1 VLSLSLIFNLFVIQ
15 AGTSVAHANGSSSVV
30 FEDDFAGAT
39 SANLFSKDYKALPD
53 DASKPM
59 YIRLGGTAAIDT
71 DKSTLTLTGAR
82 VSVGAKSNTTTNATT
97 TPGGVLDL
105 SKEYKVTVN
114 VASASGTGK
123 FFIFVDNNS
132 TSSGGS
138 IHGNASKL
146 YEAVGSTIQPGQ
158 ISVVSSVGNADSFI
172 GLRTESSATVTI
184 TSIKIEYVGGTDPE
198 TPPETPVPDAPTAA
212 AEAGDTKVDVSWNA
226 VSGAEQYTV
235 KRSTNAEGP
244 FDSNIA
250 TVTSDTYAF
259 TDTAVTNS
267 TTYYYVV
274 TASANGKES
283 APSPIVSATPQAVP
297 VDPPVEPSAP
307 VYFDD
312 FEDALTG
319 TLFTAGYRAM
329 PGNSSKALY
338 QKTGGTV
345 NIVDGAVSLEGG
357 RFTIGMISDKE
368 GIFDLSKKY
377 NIIINV
383 ASVSGDTS
391 KKFQVYVDNS
401 STSAGTSPH
410 GTDSKVYE
418 VAGKDLATGKHVIP
432 SEVGSAASYLQ
443 LRTESNFNV
452 AIESIAIV
460 YDGDPDP
467 TLPTA
472 PGIPAGLWAIAGDEA
487 VTLSWT
493 LDKKAKG
500 YYVKQAASENGPFTQ
515 VRNVVGNSVTVT
527 GLTNG
532 TTYYFV
538 VEAYNDVGVS
548 RDSAAVSARP
558 IEGNAPAAPEGVRA
572 RAGNGEITITWSPST
587 GADSYTVK
595 RLEGALW
602 NDIATNI
609 QGTSYT
615 DTNLTNLQTYTYAV
629 AAVNK
634 RGEGAPSST
643 VSATPAEIVPPGD
656 DEVVGFASLGN
667 GGKGTTG
674 GKGGEMITV
683 TSGDQLDSIMLAR
696 KKIKDRTPLIIHVEG
711 TLTFGDKMM
720 DVKDTDNISII
731 GKGTDAKI
739 DGFGLKVVRANNI
752 IIQNLTFVNG
762 RDDSIEVAECNNIW
776 IDHNTFSKGYDGL
789 LDVKEGSQF
798 VTISWNHFKD
808 HRKNSLVGHSDSNG
822 ATDVNLQVT
831 YHHNF
836 FDGTYSRN
844 PRVRFGKVHVFN
856 NYYLAN
862 GTTIDGG
869 GYGIGAAADSQ
880 VYAEG
885 NYFKDVNMPIIVGW
899 ADWKDSPIGNR
910 PGYVYHTNN
919 IFDNS
924 GDPHMNESGV
934 IYQPLDFYNYVVQD
948 PALIPQIVVNGAGAA
963 KVMPS
968 NKPASPAGLV
978 AVAGNEQVTLS
989 WNAVA
994 GAKDYRIMR
1003 SEVSGSG
1010 YTEIGVSA
1018 VPSFKDT
1025 NLANGKTYYYIV
1037 TAVNE
1042 HGESIPSQEK
1052 SASPQVV
1059 LPADVPKSLI
1069 ARAASGKVQLSWAA
1083 VSGATGY
1090 NVKRSTTD
1098 GSEYQTIATV
1108 AANSYTDT
1116 DAADQTT
1123 YYYVVSSLKEELE
1136 SANSAQVTATPMA
1149 PRPTDGLTL
1158 IVDDHFDTAVEGEI
1172 PVGYTVIETGG
1183 TVRIDKQAVFLKDTA
1198 NASGEG
1204 NNVALQKMFDVQN
1217 DLVVVEFRFMQP
1229 TKGNSTKLIRLQPAE
1244 GGASPAVSLETVS
1257 GNITYRIDTEDVG
1270 DVYTPLITDYK
1281 AGQWYHVRVTADLI
1295 RQKADV
1301 MIDGVLLLE
1310 QAPFYSENE
1319 TISMIESYTPNTGAI
1334 SHYMDDVKVYGN
1346 GETAPPVLP
1355 GVPVD
1360 VSATAGNGEVSLSW
1374 SDAAHAL
1381 SYLVKRGTAAGE
1393 YTESFAAATNSYR
1406 DTDVVNGVTYYY
1418 VVVAVNNAGAGSPSE
1433 PVEATPILTDSEKM
1447 VLALARIN
1455 ADPAGS
1461 TVEDLTAAGV
1471 MGVDAE
1477 KLELYRAKLASVKG
1491 LKGADLT
1498 MSDIQVQIAAA
1509 NTGNYYTIDDVT
1521 LTGSGFLKASGK
1533 VVPISY
1539 NTEQAVVVF
1548 VLMNGTAPVTVVSQ
1562 SVSLL
1567 ESTSVSAG
1575 FNVTSTNSG
1584 YTVRI
1589 HVVSEL
1595 SNDITNLGV
1604 PRADS
1609 KTGVM
1614 QQ

>member
-15 AGTSVAHANGSSSVV
+15 AGTSVALANGSSSVV
-30 FEDDFAGAT
+30 FEDHFAGAT
-39 SANLFSKDYKALPD
+39 SANLFTKDYKALPGD
-53 DASKPM
+53 DAKPM
-59 YIRLGGTAAIDT
+59 YLRLGGTAAIDT
-71 DKSTLTLTGAR
+71 VTSTLTLTGAR
-82 VSVGAKSNTTTNATT
+82 VTVGAKSNTGTSSTV
-97 TPGGVLDL
+97 TPGGVFDL

-132 TSSGGS
+132 TSSNGS
-138 IHGNASKL
+138 IHGSASKL
-146 YEAVGSTIQPGQ
+146 YEAVGNTIQPGE
-158 ISVVSSVGNADSFI
+158 ISFVSSIGNVDSFI

-184 TSIKIEYVGGTDPE
+184 TSIKVEYVGGTDPE

-212 AEAGDTKVDVSWNA
+212 ADAGDAKVDVSWDA
-226 VSGAEQYTV
+226 VSGADLYTV
-235 KRSTNAEGP
+235 KRSTNPEGP
-244 FDSNIA
+244 FDSNVA
-250 TVTSDTYAF
+250 TVTGDTYAI
-259 TDTAVTNS
+259 TDTAVTNG

-283 APSPIVSATPQAVP
+283 APSSIVSATPQAKP
-297 VDPPVEPSAP
+297 VDPPVDPSAP

-312 FEDALTG
+312 FEEALTG
-319 TLFTAGYRAM
+319 TLFTAAYRSM
-329 PGNSSKALY
+329 PGQSSKALY

-345 NIVDGAVSLEGG
+345 NIVDGSVSLEGG
-357 RFTIGMISDKE
+357 RFTIGMLTASE
-368 GIFDLSKKY
+368 GVFDLSRKY
-377 NIIINV
+377 NIIINI

-401 STSAGTSPH
+401 STSAGSSPH

-418 VAGKDLATGKHVIP
+418 VTGRDMATGKHVIP
-432 SEVGSAASYLQ
+432 SEVGTAASYLQ
-443 LRTESNFNV
+443 IRTESGFNV

-472 PGIPAGLWAIAGDEA
+472 PGIPAGLQAIAGDEK
-487 VTLSWT
+487 VMLSWT
-493 LDKKAKG
+493 LDKKANG
-500 YYVKQAASENGPFTQ
+500 YYVKQAASKNGPFTQ
-515 VRNVVGNSVTVT
+515 VRDVAGNSVTVT
-527 GLTNG
+527 GLTNE
-532 TTYYFV
+532 TTYYYV
-538 VEAYNDVGVS
+538 VEAYNDEGLS
-548 RDSAAVSARP
+548 GDSQAVSARP
-558 IEGNAPAAPEGVRA
+558 TQGSAPEAPEGVRA
-572 RAGNGEITITWSPST
+572 RAGDGEVTITWSPSA
-587 GADSYTVK
+587 GADSYNVK
-595 RLEGALW
+595 RLDGANW
-602 NDIATNI
+602 SIIAEQI
-609 QGTSYT
+609 QETSFT
-615 DTNLTNLQTYTYAV
+615 DTKVTNMQTYTYAV

-634 RGEGAPSST
+634 RGEGALSST
-643 VSATPAEIVPPGD
+643 VTATPSKIVPPGD
-656 DEVVGFASLGN
+656 DEIVGFASLGN
-667 GGKGTTG
+667 DGKGTTG
-674 GKGGEMITV
+674 GQGGETITV
-683 TSGDQLDSIMLAR
+683 TSGDQLDSILQAR

-711 TLTFGDKMM
+711 TLTFGAKML

-731 GKGTDAKI
+731 GKGTDAKM
-739 DGFGLKVVRANNI
+739 DGFGLKIVRANNI
-752 IIQNLTFVNG
+752 IIQNLTFTNG
-762 RDDSIEVAECNNIW
+762 KDDSIEVAECRNIW
-776 IDHNTFSKGYDGL
+776 IDHNTFMNGYDGL
-789 LDVKEGSQF
+789 LDVKEGSHF

-844 PRVRFGKVHVFN
+844 PRVRFGKVHIFN

-862 GTTIDGG
+862 GASIDGG
-869 GYGIGAAADSQ
+869 GYGIGAAANSQ
-880 VYAEG
+880 IYAEG

-899 ADWKDSPIGNR
+899 ADWKDSPIGNK
-910 PGYVYHTNN
+910 PGFVEHVNN

-924 GDPHMNESGV
+924 GEPHSNDSGV
-934 IYQPLDFYNYVVQD
+934 AYHPLDYYSYVVQD

-968 NKPASPAGLV
+968 NKPAAPAGLV

-989 WNAVA
+989 WNAVVS
-994 GAKDYRIMR
+994 AKDYKIKR
-1003 SEVSGSG
+1003 SEVGGSG
-1010 YTEIGVSA
+1010 YVEIGVSA
-1018 VPSFKDT
+1018 VPSYKDA
-1025 NLANGKTYYYIV
+1025 NLVNGKTYYYIV

-1042 HGESIPSQEK
+1042 HGESSPSVEK
-1052 SASPQVV
+1052 SAIPQTV
-1059 LPADVPKSLI
+1059 LPADVPKSVI
-1069 ARAASGKVQLSWAA
+1069 ARATSGKVQLNWAA

-1090 NVKRSTTD
+1090 NVKRSITSGSGYETVETVTT
-1098 GSEYQTIATV
+1098 
-1108 AANSYTDT
+1108 NSFTDT
-1116 DAADQTT
+1116 KVADQTT
-1123 YYYVVSSLKEELE
+1123 YYYVVTSLKGELE
-1136 SANSAQVTATPMA
+1136 SEHSAQVTATPMA

-1183 TVRIDKQAVFLKDTA
+1183 TVRIDKQAILLKDTA

-1204 NNVALQKMFDVQN
+1204 NNVTLQKVFETQN

-1257 GNITYRIDTEDVG
+1257 GNITYRIDTEDQG

-1281 AGQWYHVRVTADLI
+1281 AGQWYHVRVTADLV

-1301 MIDGVLLLE
+1301 VIDGVLLLE

-1319 TISMIESYTPNTGAI
+1319 SISMIESFTPNNGAI
-1334 SHYMDDVKVYGN
+1334 SHYLDDVKVYGN
-1346 GETAPPVLP
+1346 GETVPPVLP

-1360 VSATAGNGEVSLSW
+1360 VSATAGNGVVSLSW

-1406 DTDVVNGVTYYY
+1406 DTNVVNGMTYYY

-1433 PVEATPILTDSEKM
+1433 AVEATPILTDTEKM
-1447 VLALARIN
+1447 ALALAKIN
-1455 ADPAGS
+1455 ADPSAS
-1461 TVEDLTAAGV
+1461 TVEDLATAGV
-1471 MGVDAE
+1471 MGVEAGR
-1477 KLELYRAKLASVKG
+1477 LELYRAKLAIVKG
-1491 LKGADLT
+1491 LKGAELTEADL
-1498 MSDIQVQIAAA
+1498 QVQITAA

-1521 LTGSGFLKASGK
+1521 LTGSGFLKASTK

-1539 NTEQAVVVF
+1539 NSEQAVVVF
-1548 VLMNGTAPVTVVSQ
+1548 VLMNGTTPVTVVSQ
-1562 SVSLL
+1562 SVSLQ
-1567 ESTSVSAG
+1567 ESSSISAG
-1575 FNVTSTNSG
+1575 FNVTSNSG

-1595 SNDITNLGV
+1595 SNDLTNLGV